1 MFHKNAISHY
11 KNPKLFTPVVHYSSL
26 HSCCKNAIHF
36 FRVNSN
42 LERELPEAYTCCW
55 KKPKE
60 DNKY

>member
-1 MFHKNAISHY
+1 MLFHTTKTQNFSH
-11 KNPKLFTPVVHYSSL
+11 LWCTIAHSTLVV
-26 HSCCKNAIHF
+26 KNAIHF

-55 KKPKE
+55 KKPKK